1 MTMPDTPGQ
10 FDPNNWEHNL
20 GNELPKASDQTQ
32 DNSFPRLVGLAMAL
46 LMVLACGL
54 VTLVI
59 LDAVVRT
66 LVTLR

>member
-1 MTMPDTPGQ
+1 MTTPCTPGQ
-10 FDPNNWEHNL
+10 FDPSNWDHNVS
-20 GNELPKASDQTQ
+20 NEPPEASDQAQ

-59 LDAVVRT
+59 LDVVVRT